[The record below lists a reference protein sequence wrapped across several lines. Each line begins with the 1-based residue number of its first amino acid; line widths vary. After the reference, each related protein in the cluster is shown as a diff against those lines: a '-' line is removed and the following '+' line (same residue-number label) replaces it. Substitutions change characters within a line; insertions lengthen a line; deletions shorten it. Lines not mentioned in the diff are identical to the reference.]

1 MVVLSLKTFEN
12 VFNKVNNYKIEVI
25 VYTRLLKYTYI
36 LQWYNIIVIDCCI
49 HAWTYKG
56 EHKLVHKYF
65 MGS

>member
-36 LQWYNIIVIDCCI
+36 LQRYNIIVIDCCI
-49 HAWTYKG
+49 HA
-56 EHKLVHKYF
+56 
-65 MGS
+65 